1 MAVCPGA
8 EESSRGRTGTE
19 GVSKKEVDIRENGPT
34 SPRHVT
40 EVSISRV
47 EIESEV
53 WFSTR

>member
-8 EESSRGRTGTE
+8 EEGSRGRTGTE

-40 EVSISRV
+40 GINFPSRDRIRSV
-47 EIESEV
+47 V
-53 WFSTR
+53 